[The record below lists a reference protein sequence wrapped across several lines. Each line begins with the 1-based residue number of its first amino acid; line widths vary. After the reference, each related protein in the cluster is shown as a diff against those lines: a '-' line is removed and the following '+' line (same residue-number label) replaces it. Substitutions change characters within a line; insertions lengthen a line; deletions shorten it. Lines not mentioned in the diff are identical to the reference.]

1 MACNWRYLYG
11 SLDEKRNCP
20 TSYALLSCL
29 GALELPLLSWRP
41 LQSLT
46 THSMAQGP
54 LVSASPRSLF
64 DEQNHEIT
72 PHLLNQHHPISKIPQ
87 LICIQFNQFEK
98 HCQTKHPIN
107 QTNQIYTHTP
117 PLCLPI
123 NSISFKGIDSC
134 CSVCKGT

>member
-1 MACNWRYLYG
+1 MACNWSYLCG
-11 SLDEKRNCP
+11 FLDEKRNCP
-20 TSYALLSCL
+20 TSYGLLSCL
-29 GALELPLLSWRP
+29 GALE

-54 LVSASPRSLF
+54 LVSASPRSLL
-64 DEQNHEIT
+64 DEQNHEVT

-107 QTNQIYTHTP
+107 QTDQIYTQP
-117 PLCLPI
+117 PSMAPHWI

-134 CSVCKGT
+134 SSVCKGT